1 MENLFLKL
9 LNMSLSASWLVLAVL
24 MLRLLLKKAPK
35 WVRGVLWALVALRLV
50 CPFSIESTL
59 SLIPSAE
66 PVPQEIV
73 YAAHPRLNTGI
84 PALNAATAPV
94 MESAFAPTPE
104 ESANPLQIWTFIGAR
119 LWLAGVSTMLLY
131 ALVSYLRLRRR
142 VDVSIPLQN
151 DIWLCDGIDAPFI
164 LGVFRPRVYMP
175 SSLAEP
181 QLSHVLAHERA
192 HLARH
197 DHWWKPLGFALLAV
211 YWFNPALWLAYILLC
226 KDIELACDE
235 RVYRDMAIAERADYS
250 QTLLDQS
257 RPGSGVAAC
266 PLAFGEVGVKERV
279 KAALSYKKPAF
290 WVLAVS
296 AAACVVVAVCFL
308 TNPAKLALDFSR
320 DEINEAETY
329 HITTVEDLGLR
340 QLSGEELDILY
351 ERLQGIPNAARKGD
365 YAGLTPMYTLT
376 FNVPYKGSFQLRG
389 YNDEGTMT
397 ELYHEDWA
405 RHKGETWVI
414 KDDDFGRYVME
425 LCKYGGGQTSRS
437 EEPIRTQEALRRLT
451 LDDVRALAKKGT
463 ALSARDFDGYAYYE
477 TGSGLYI
484 KAYPIDE
491 VFAVLLGFAS
501 DADEPLYFKLTAKN
515 DDGIF
520 SDNVDM
526 DSGDVESF
534 IAMHSADKNGQEKPR
549 LTLDNARVLAKRGEA
564 LTWEDLEGYE
574 YYVTGSGLHSHLYPI
589 DGRFSLTASGTL
601 SSLRSAV
608 LYDATAEESVDIRNP
623 MDLNAFLDSHE
634 KAQSV
639 TFTAVLGFGGHYID
653 LEIAPGFYQRRYI
666 IRTGNNERGL
676 LAESFG
682 FTIDDHSVD
691 LDGDGVTEL
700 ICNCVY
706 GGDGAKRVYAYRW
719 NGDWIERGYINYDKL
734 NLNAWDDWG
743 VNSTAEWFDPASG
756 AIMVE
761 YASLASS
768 SGDSTSSGTFICE
781 TGFDAFDWEHYTRIE

>member
-451 LDDVRALAKKGT
+451 LD
-463 ALSARDFDGYAYYE
+463 
-477 TGSGLYI
+477 
-484 KAYPIDE
+484 
-491 VFAVLLGFAS
+491 
-501 DADEPLYFKLTAKN
+501 
-515 DDGIF
+515 
-520 SDNVDM
+520 
-526 DSGDVESF
+526 
-534 IAMHSADKNGQEKPR
+534 
-549 LTLDNARVLAKRGEA
+549 NARALAKRGEA

>member
-279 KAALSYKKPAF
+279 KAALNYKKPAF

-437 EEPIRTQEALRRLT
+437 EEPIRTQEALRRSMTCALWQKRARRFLHGILT
-451 LDDVRALAKKGT
+451 VTHTMKPAPACISRRIPSTRSLPFCWALPPT
-463 ALSARDFDGYAYYE
+463 RM
-477 TGSGLYI
+477 
-484 KAYPIDE
+484 
-491 VFAVLLGFAS
+491 
-501 DADEPLYFKLTAKN
+501 N
-515 DDGIF
+515 
-520 SDNVDM
+520 
-526 DSGDVESF
+526 
-534 IAMHSADKNGQEKPR
+534 HS
-549 LTLDNARVLAKRGEA
+549 
-564 LTWEDLEGYE
+564 
-574 YYVTGSGLHSHLYPI
+574 I
-589 DGRFSLTASGTL
+589 
-601 SSLRSAV
+601 SS
-608 LYDATAEESVDIRNP
+608 
-623 MDLNAFLDSHE
+623 
-634 KAQSV
+634 
-639 TFTAVLGFGGHYID
+639 
-653 LEIAPGFYQRRYI
+653 
-666 IRTGNNERGL
+666 
-676 LAESFG
+676 
-682 FTIDDHSVD
+682 
-691 LDGDGVTEL
+691 
-700 ICNCVY
+700 
-706 GGDGAKRVYAYRW
+706 
-719 NGDWIERGYINYDKL
+719 
-734 NLNAWDDWG
+734 
-743 VNSTAEWFDPASG
+743 
-756 AIMVE
+756 
-761 YASLASS
+761 
-768 SGDSTSSGTFICE
+768 
-781 TGFDAFDWEHYTRIE
+781 